1 MKLIKNSILPL
12 AALFLIGLLG
22 QYLYIVDGQIDVFRL
37 LLVFGVPFGIPYMLF
52 VIPIGGSISRG
63 VGILA
68 LNAIIGALFGFVI
81 AVFAFI
87 RAVCYLIWYVVSSI
101 SKRAKRVK
109 Q

>member
-22 QYLYIVDGQIDVFRL
+22 QYLYIVDGQIDWFRL
-37 LLVFGVPFGIPYMLF
+37 CMVFGVPFGIPYMLF

-87 RAVCYLIWYVVSSI
+87 KRWYI
-101 SKRAKRVK
+101 
-109 Q
+109 

>member
-1 MKLIKNSILPL
+1 MMKLMKNSILPL

-22 QYLYIVDGQIDVFRL
+22 QYLYIVDGQIDWFRL
-37 LLVFGVPFGIPYMLF
+37 CMVFGVPFGIPYMLF

-81 AVFAFI
+81 AVFAFVK
-87 RAVCYLIWYVVSSI
+87 AVVYLIWYLANSLVRAV
-101 SKRAKRVK
+101 KRS
-109 Q
+109 